1 MADGDELHGMIV
13 HFSCEHSYF
22 CGKTRSYLRYKQ
34 QAKSSESLRA
44 DLDGCTATLQ
54 FQDVL
59 VTGGPAGM
67 RAELERLTGSPAIP
81 QVRLEDG
88 KTYVQDTAAIVDAV
102 DALHPLPAI
111 NPSPSAGP
119 RQLLASYLLELFA
132 DEWMI
137 VWCFHTRWRANM
149 KPLNSEGVVK
159 PGECVPASEAG
170 TSCCNNR
177 DYIALQFSHLRNNVS
192 PIHSAGTDGA
202 GSGKVDKAARIGPTL
217 DFFDESFNCAA
228 ATEAGGCAENA
239 FSRNVIIFYTI
250 ALKTTN

>member
-1 MADGDELHGMIV
+1 
-13 HFSCEHSYF
+13 
-22 CGKTRSYLRYKQ
+22 
-34 QAKSSESLRA
+34 
-44 DLDGCTATLQ
+44 
-54 FQDVL
+54 
-59 VTGGPAGM
+59 
-67 RAELERLTGSPAIP
+67 
-81 QVRLEDG
+81 
-88 KTYVQDTAAIVDAV
+88 
-102 DALHPLPAI
+102 
-111 NPSPSAGP
+111 
-119 RQLLASYLLELFA
+119 
-132 DEWMI
+132 MI

-149 KPLNSEGVVK
+149 KTLNSEGVVK

-239 FSRNVIIFYTI
+239 FSRNAILHYRSENDELT
-250 ALKTTN
+250 KTGSGPTQEQLRQQGLSAGISGCCSITTCSASRCEKRHFLRHLYI